1 MRSVIPIFPP
11 PRSRR
16 TFAFCAALAATCLSS
31 HHASATEI
39 DAKLVVD
46 TNTEIP
52 GGPFEAESST
62 TFTTLFAGS
71 TAGGQLVF
79 NGLAQDEFGVILGQG
94 VYAVDVGGDEPQII
108 ADTRTCADAPCGQPP
123 DLFSSFETD
132 LSFDGSTVGFRARL
146 NGFSGSAGV
155 WTSTGTTLTLAVEEG
170 DPNPSGGV
178 FDTFASPAVDGGE
191 VAFAERSFGVG
202 VERGI
207 FAAPTSGGSAR
218 VLADD
223 STAAPG
229 AGGALFD
236 PANLAA
242 SMNNVAY
249 RDGLLV
255 FRGVL
260 DNGDQGLYVEDDVGL
275 RVVVDSSTLAPGL
288 DGATFTNIFSFLT
301 DDGDI
306 VFLGGGPNL
315 STGRGFYAE
324 RDGTLL
330 PTPIMLA
337 RTIDGS
343 VDPCDQSKLLF
354 IDSSALGDGS
364 FAFVSQGALY
374 SARIGTDGLS
384 RLLVAGDTIDGK
396 TIGFLGGGTLH
407 PEAISDGSVFPL
419 LKFTDDSMG
428 IYCLGIPET
437 SQQCSPAAVPVRC
450 LSVPEPAASV
460 QLIVAMASL
469 AVLRRRGRKWISSG

>member
-1 MRSVIPIFPP
+1 
-11 PRSRR
+11 
-16 TFAFCAALAATCLSS
+16 
-31 HHASATEI
+31 
-39 DAKLVVD
+39 
-46 TNTEIP
+46 
-52 GGPFEAESST
+52 
-62 TFTTLFAGS
+62 
-71 TAGGQLVF
+71 
-79 NGLAQDEFGVILGQG
+79 
-94 VYAVDVGGDEPQII
+94 
-108 ADTRTCADAPCGQPP
+108 
-123 DLFSSFETD
+123 
-132 LSFDGSTVGFRARL
+132 
-146 NGFSGSAGV
+146 
-155 WTSTGTTLTLAVEEG
+155 
-170 DPNPSGGV
+170 
-178 FDTFASPAVDGGE
+178 
-191 VAFAERSFGVG
+191 
-202 VERGI
+202 
-207 FAAPTSGGSAR
+207 

-223 STAAPG
+223 ATAAPG

-242 SMNNVAY
+242 SMNDVAY

-260 DNGDQGLYVEDDVGL
+260 DNSDQGLYVEDDVGL
-275 RVVVDSSTLAPGL
+275 RVVVDPSTLAPGL
-288 DGATFTNIFSFLT
+288 DGATFTSILSFLT

-306 VFLGGGPNL
+306 VFLGGGSSL

-343 VDPCDQSKLLF
+343 VDPCDQSKKLRF

-364 FAFVSQGALY
+364 FAFVSEGALY

-384 RLLVAGDTIDGK
+384 RLLVAGDTVDGK
-396 TIGFLGGGTLH
+396 TIKFLGGGTLH

-419 LKFTDDSMG
+419 LEFTDDSMG

-437 SQQCSPAAVPVRC
+437 SQCSPTTVPVRC

-469 AVLRRRGRKWISSG
+469 AVLRRRGRKWISSGRGLDVRPQGPKQTKLPFPKSACQKRT